1 MVAISLLQVEDA
13 VFSYSRDTGLIFDRI
28 GFAVQAG
35 QIFCLLGP
43 NGCGKT
49 TLLDCIL
56 GLNKLSGGSIS
67 VQGIDVRDLD
77 NGRIARYIAYVPQ
90 RHEST
95 FPYTVMEMVQM
106 GRAAYTNR
114 FSSPSE
120 QDKQIAREAL
130 NTVGLFHLR
139 KRPFTQLSGGESQL
153 VMIARALAQKTP
165 LIVMDEPTAHLD
177 FRHEIVV
184 METITHLVKQAGVSI
199 IMATHFPNHVFYF
212 DNQEIPVTCAL
223 MHKKN
228 FLARG
233 SAEAVLSESNMQ
245 TLYGINTR
253 LVSVPDERMRT
264 LRHLVPVGTAV
275 NKPAGEYV

>member
-1 MVAISLLQVEDA
+1 MSLLHVEGA
-13 VFSYSRDTGLIFDRI
+13 TFSYSRDSAAVFDRI
-28 GFAVQAG
+28 GFKVDSG

-56 GLNKLSGGSIS
+56 GLNKLRDGSITI
-67 VQGIDVRDLD
+67 QGLD
-77 NGRIARYIAYVPQ
+77 IRSLSNGRIARYIAYVPQ

-95 FPYTVMEMVQM
+95 FPYTVMQMVQM
-106 GRAAYTNR
+106 GRAAYTER
-114 FSSPSE
+114 FASPSKE
-120 QDKQIAREAL
+120 DKQIAREAL
-130 NTVGLFHLR
+130 DTVGLLHLR
-139 KRPFTQLSGGESQL
+139 HRPFTQLSGGESQL

-184 METITHLVKQAGVSI
+184 METITNLVKSSGVSI

-212 DNQEIPVTCAL
+212 DNQEIPVVCAL
-223 MHKKN
+223 MHDRG

-233 SAEAVLSESNMQ
+233 KAEVVLSESNMQ
-245 TLYGINTR
+245 TLYGVNTR
-253 LVSVPDERMRT
+253 LISISGDKKRH
-264 LRHLVPVGTAV
+264 LRHLVPLNTMGSEE
-275 NKPAGEYV
+275 G